1 MKVSDKPTAEI
12 LIRAKTNSE
21 WDCCDF
27 AVIHLSEE
35 WRKLQATRLEAVKP
49 FKDDYNFQSISFFDG
64 SVEFFQSG
72 LDDELVEEPN
82 IEELLADRDWVYVE
96 LDDDELD
103 KLASPENRLDFFK
116 IVICRDGNARYV
128 VFGKHTNE
136 EFYTNQF
143 SLQQLTGQAAET

>member
-1 MKVSDKPTAEI
+1 MKVSDKPTVEI

-49 FKDDYNFQSISFFDG
+49 FKGDCNFQSISFYDG

-143 SLQQLTGQAAET
+143 SLQQLTGQAAEI